1 MEKFCRR
8 QDSDRWHW
16 SRSCSNYPTENDVM
30 KCRAKEPEYGILC
43 EECEE
48 KEPITESPQENKF
61 GAEGQV
67 GDL

>member
-16 SRSCSNYPTENDVM
+16 SPSCSNYPTENDVM
-30 KCRAKEPEYGILC
+30 KCVTEPEYGIFC

-48 KEPITESPQENKF
+48 KEPMAESP
-61 GAEGQV
+61 
-67 GDL
+67 

>member
-16 SRSCSNYPTENDVM
+16 FFIYENYPTENDVM
-30 KCRAKEPEYGILC
+30 KCETEPEYGILC

-48 KEPITESPQENKF
+48 KEPITESPTN
-61 GAEGQV
+61 
-67 GDL
+67 L